1 MASVAALKP
10 GRAEAVRAVSHT
22 LGVLL
27 LGASTLTLTFLF
39 IRDFGIQRLGRTL
52 VAQLRSPVTGAS
64 YATIPG
70 SLNVMTLASSLGRSW
85 RRRPGD
91 SGCWPSRPRP
101 ALACGCGC
109 ACG

>member
-1 MASVAALKP
+1 MTTTTTTTTRK
-10 GRAEAVRAVSHT
+10 VSKVVYVNDT
-22 LGVLL
+22 G
-27 LGASTLTLTFLF
+27 FD